1 MSDVQMIAPP
11 PTHTHTQ
18 VFQKEGLKLTGILE
32 THFHADFVSGHY
44 ELSQRT
50 GAPIY
55 FGPTAKERTKFEIH
69 EVQDGEVCVWVWSGG
84 RGVVRVRVRGD
95 GVVRGERGGT
105 CESEGRWGCQG
116 GEGWHV

>member
-1 MSDVQMIAPP
+1 MFDVRLITPP
-11 PTHTHTQ
+11 PHTQ
-18 VFQKEGLKLTGILE
+18 EFQKEGLELTGILE

-69 EVQDGEVCVWVWSGG
+69 EVQDGEVCVKCGVDGG
-84 RGVVRVRVRGD
+84 RG
-95 GVVRGERGGT
+95 GVA
-105 CESEGRWGCQG
+105 CE
-116 GEGWHV
+116 EGWG

>member
-1 MSDVQMIAPP
+1 MFDVVLIIPP
-11 PTHTHTQ
+11 PTHTQ
-18 VFQKEGLKLTGILE
+18 EFQKEGLKLTGILE

-69 EVQDGEVCVWVWSGG
+69 EVQDGEVRVWSGWG
-84 RGVVRVRVRGD
+84 KVCVRCGVRG
-95 GVVRGERGGT
+95 G
-105 CESEGRWGCQG
+105 
-116 GEGWHV
+116 